1 MSEDKEE
8 AEDEYDYDK
17 LLGRAQED
25 LPEEISS
32 HERFTVPDV
41 DALIE
46 GNTTIVKN
54 FEDIADKINREPQ
67 KLLKFL
73 LRELGTAGEM
83 EENRVVFK
91 GKINPNEIEEKLED
105 YIEKYVLCSECGRPD
120 THLVKEDRVTL
131 IKCDACGAHRP
142 IKGKVKKAHTSG
154 DSDEIEE
161 GGTYEVMIQDIGKEG
176 DGVAKKGKYTIFVS
190 GTTKGEK
197 VKIRIN
203 KIKGT
208 LGFASVVER

>member
-1 MSEDKEE
+1 MSEENEE

-17 LLGRAQED
+17 LLGRARED

-32 HERFTVPDV
+32 HDRFTVPDV
-41 DALIE
+41 DAFTE

-54 FEDIADKINREPQ
+54 FENIADKINREPE
-67 KLLKFL
+67 KLLKFM

-91 GKINPNEIEEKLED
+91 GKINPKKIEEKLGD
-105 YIEKYVLCSECGRPD
+105 YIEKFVLCSECGRPD
-120 THLVKEDRVTL
+120 THLVKEDRITI

-142 IKGKVKKAHTSG
+142 IKGRVKKTHTTSK
-154 DSDEIEE
+154 SDNIEE

-176 DGVAKKGKYTIFVS
+176 DGVAKKGKYTIFVP